1 MVVVMKNTLVLNY
14 NDITY
19 WYMRPTYIVSHDLS
33 STKRKKNHLAFIYL
47 FFISFQINQQTK
59 ISLQWLFKNVIH
71 RTTTEP
77 ETQSS
82 RSNIV

>member
-1 MVVVMKNTLVLNY
+1 
-14 NDITY
+14 
-19 WYMRPTYIVSHDLS
+19 MRPTYIVFHDLS
-33 STKRKKNHLAFIYL
+33 STKRKENLIAFIYS

-59 ISLQWLFKNVIH
+59 ISLPWLFKNVIH
-71 RTTTEP
+71 RTTTES